1 MPLTRGFLFTRKIH
15 TALCRTRFILLFIF
29 LKKEEIIMLENK
41 VKGFI
46 HYSRFI
52 ASWRNARG
60 KYFSEEFEEWL
71 KSEGLSEEEVREVVE
86 MATCGKLEL
95 ETSAKNFVAKEHR
108 NESVDKAIKR
118 SGLAD
123 VIRKMKF

>member
-1 MPLTRGFLFTRKIH
+1 
-15 TALCRTRFILLFIF
+15 
-29 LKKEEIIMLENK
+29 MLENK

-52 ASWRNARG
+52 ASWRNVGG

-86 MATCGKLEL
+86 MAICGKLEL
-95 ETSAKNFVAKEHR
+95 ETSAKNFVAKEAR
-108 NESVDKAIKR
+108 NNAVQETVKK
-118 SGLAD
+118 SGLAN
-123 VIRKMKF
+123 VIRKMKL